1 MEKGIFTKEDFLGIV
16 NVVDK
21 KMKKRKRRIS
31 MPLDSRKWSEAVM
44 QDPTALGVFSGYEI
58 PKSLGIP

>member
-1 MEKGIFTKEDFLGIV
+1 VEKGIFTKEDFLGIV

-44 QDPTALGVFSGYEI
+44 QDPTAFGS
-58 PKSLGIP
+58 